1 VAVHAK
7 SVEDGT
13 MQLQVIGF
21 TNSIPV
27 ITGTH
32 AEWYP
37 HGVYMRVR
45 IVATDTGL
53 DAAFLETHS
62 QELVDTAGH
71 RYHPDAD
78 AMRIKRQPDEVDL
91 GPSDRVE
98 LDLWYDVPIGTRAR
112 SVQLFGS
119 PPTTSGQQVAL
130 SAAS

>member
-1 VAVHAK
+1 MAVHAK
-7 SVEDGT
+7 PVEDGT
-13 MQLQVIGF
+13 LQFQVVGF
-21 TNSIPV
+21 TSRIPV

-53 DAAFLETHS
+53 DAAFLETRS
-62 QELVDTAGH
+62 QELIDSAGR
-71 RYHPDAD
+71 RYHPDPD

-98 LDLWYDVPIGTRAR
+98 LDLWYDVPIGTKAR
-112 SVQLFGS
+112 TVQLFGS
-119 PPTTSGQQVAL
+119 PPTPGGQQVAL
-130 SAAS
+130 PAAG